1 MRRTIRLTERDLS
14 RLVRRVIREDEEN
27 NSSTTSAMNAVSE
40 FLETNGGGL
49 GSRNNDDIEKDLQ
62 ALEYAIRIERN
73 GLKDSNQTSGYK
85 YKSYGKP
92 RTQFTVSRE
101 YDPQHSQDPFE
112 RYNHGGSQPGH

>member
-1 MRRTIRLTERDLS
+1 MTRIIRLTERDLT
-14 RLVRRVIREDEEN
+14 RLVRRVIREEDEN
-27 NSSTTSAMNAVSE
+27 NSSITSAMNVVSE

-49 GSRNNDDIEKDLQ
+49 GARNNDDIEKDLQ

-92 RTQFTVSRE
+92 SE